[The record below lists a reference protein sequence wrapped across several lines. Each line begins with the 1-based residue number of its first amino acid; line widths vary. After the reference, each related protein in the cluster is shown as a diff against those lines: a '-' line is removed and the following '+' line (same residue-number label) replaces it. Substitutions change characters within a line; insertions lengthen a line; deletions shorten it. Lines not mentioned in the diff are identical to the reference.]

1 MASQILFKMACPSC
15 DAQVPIRD
23 PRLLGKKV
31 ECPKCKYR
39 FVVEEPGGGFE
50 AVDDDA
56 EPAGKTKTKAKAK
69 TKGGNSTLFIGL
81 GVGGV
86 ALAVLGVVGWLMMSS
101 GGDPPKPAPITKP
114 PLAGKQAAEDT
125 GGTPAS
131 TDANAGEAAAGEA
144 KADNPPTV
152 TASPADANVTPVPA
166 RDTSGDISN
175 LLPNDSFLVVN
186 VNLDKLRFSAIGEQM
201 FESKVGFR
209 PNAFKEKIGIGI
221 DEMKRLVRG
230 ENTEQKWSFNVIR
243 TVNAINF
250 EEVKKVLKVEKGPK
264 SPIKGRDYYQIPPN
278 DLLDHLTD
286 ALKSDLENREARMTK
301 REDSSGPLGIAL
313 VDETTVVIANIDP
326 LQEFLQAGGK
336 PRHLN
341 KPVRAVGDDGQ
352 PAPGADAPG
361 NQAPP
366 PKRGSSAPLGFTTL
380 SQFPQPGGPDDAVLT
395 ENAVWLT
402 IEPPLKAMMERL
414 EDGKRDH
421 LVTVA
426 VDLQKDPKLVE
437 RIRSLSGIR
446 DIPAAQLQIFGLTL
460 QHYNLEKFWSTV
472 AVQFFRENDAKAFE
486 DALKKILPNLARGLG
501 LFLGGIRIETEG
513 ADSSAANPPPNQ
525 PPPDSSGSGSG
536 AGIGLPGFL
545 TLEDGPASKLILNRR
560 GRYLTVKAE
569 LNLVERAYNR
579 IYEMTLAT
587 VTRMRGMVDMASP
600 LPHWSELAAAAERM
614 RKENGDV
621 IPPGTFPVGEST
633 GGRLARQWPPHQRV
647 GWMARLLPYLNQDD
661 LYRSIKHEKFWKA
674 DANLKAGSILIPTF
688 LDPRY
693 PDTSWYAK
701 LDVLGNKV
709 LGSTHFV
716 GCAGVGLEAGD
727 YKADDPAVAKKL
739 GAFGY
744 DRKTAAKDVTDG
756 LANTIYMIQVPP
768 GYQRPWIA
776 GGGAT
781 VMGVPEAKSIRPFE
795 FSHQGKRGAIV
806 LMLDGSVRFV
816 DASVKD
822 DVFKA
827 LATIRG
833 GETIDDL
840 ESVAKKVKP
849 PKAPELKTDSAESSS
864 N

>member
-39 FVVEEPGGGFE
+39 FVVEEPGSGFE
-50 AVDDDA
+50 AVEDDT
-56 EPAGKTKTKAKAK
+56 EPAGKGKAKGKAK
-69 TKGGNSTLFIGL
+69 KSGGNSTLYIGL

-86 ALAVLGVVGWLMMSS
+86 AVAVLGVVGWLMMSS
-101 GGDPPKPAPITKP
+101 GGEPPKPAPISKP
-114 PLAGKQAAEDT
+114 PLAVNKAAEDT
-125 GGTPAS
+125 SVPP
-131 TDANAGEAAAGEA
+131 ANAGETAPAEA
-144 KADNPPTV
+144 KTDNPPAT
-152 TASPADANVTPVPA
+152 TAANTAAANVTPVPA

-186 VNLDKLRFSAIGEQM
+186 VNLEKLRFSAIGEQM

-209 PNAFKEKIGIGI
+209 PNAFKEKIGIAI

-230 ENTEQKWSFNVIR
+230 ENTEQKWSFNIIR
-243 TVNAINF
+243 TQNPINF

-286 ALKSDLENREARMTK
+286 ALKSDLENREARMT
-301 REDSSGPLGIAL
+301 RRDDAASPLGIAL
-313 VDETTVVIANIDP
+313 VDETTVVIANLDP

-336 PRHLN
+336 PRRLS
-341 KPVRAVGDDGQ
+341 KPGRAVGEDGQ
-352 PAPGADAPG
+352 PTPGADAPG
-361 NQAPP
+361 GNPAPP
-366 PKRGSSAPLGFTTL
+366 PKRGSSAAVQFSTL
-380 SQFPQPGGPDDAVLT
+380 FQLPQAPGGTDDAVLT
-395 ENAVWLT
+395 ENDGWLT
-402 IEPPLKAMMERL
+402 IEPALKAMIERL

-421 LVTVA
+421 LITVA
-426 VDLQKDPKLVE
+426 VDIQKDPKLVE

-446 DIPAAQLQIFGLTL
+446 DIPAAQLQIFGVTL

-472 AVQFFRENDAKAFE
+472 AVQFFRENDAKGFE

-513 ADSSAANPPPNQ
+513 ADSSAANPSPNQ
-525 PPPDSSGSGSG
+525 PQPSDSGTG
-536 AGIGLPGFL
+536 AGLNLPGFL
-545 TLEDGPASKLILNRR
+545 TAEDGPASKLILNRR

-600 LPHWSELAAAAERM
+600 LPHWKELTAAAEQLH
-614 RKENGDV
+614 KETGV

-633 GGRLARQWPPHQRV
+633 GGRLARVWPPHQRV

-661 LYRSIKHEKFWKA
+661 LFRSIKHDKFWKT

-693 PDTSWYAK
+693 PDTSWYAR
-701 LDVLGNKV
+701 LDALGNKV

-716 GCAGVGLEAGD
+716 GCAGIGLEAGD

-744 DRKTAAKDVTDG
+744 DRKTAIKDVTDG

-781 VMGVPEAKSIRPFE
+781 VMGVPETKSIRPFE
-795 FSHQGKRGAIV
+795 YSHQGKRGAIV
-806 LMLDGSVRFV
+806 LMLDGSVRIV
-816 DASVKD
+816 DANVKD

-827 LATIRG
+827 LATIKG
-833 GETIDDL
+833 GETIDNLDA
-840 ESVAKKVKP
+840 VAPKVKT
-849 PKAPELKTDSAESSS
+849 PKAPELKTDTAESSS